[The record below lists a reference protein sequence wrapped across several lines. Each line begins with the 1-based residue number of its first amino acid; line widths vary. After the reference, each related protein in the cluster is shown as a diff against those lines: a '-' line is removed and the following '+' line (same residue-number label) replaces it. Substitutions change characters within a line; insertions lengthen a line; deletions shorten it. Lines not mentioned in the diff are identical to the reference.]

1 MKIHESKE
9 NVLKIK
15 ITANTAANLSWKR
28 GWSQFILFLALW
40 FDVLITSPKG
50 VRSAVKWKKCKNE
63 YF

>member
-28 GWSQFILFLALW
+28 GWCQFTPFLALW
-40 FDVLITSPKG
+40 G
-50 VRSAVKWKKCKNE
+50 VRGAVKWKKYKNE